1 MLCEYFRHGQCT
13 KGFKCK
19 FSHDLAVERKG
30 GKIDVFSD
38 RSYLPPSQ
46 AFHALHGDISETV
59 KVQTVSVFEWTKVD
73 CLGHRRLRQGRKIRA
88 AMHNISDYG
97 CGRRKDGDSDE
108 EGMDDW
114 DQDKLD
120 EVVRQKHGTEKN
132 RPTDIICKFFLD
144 AVEKKTYGW

>member
-1 MLCEYFRHGQCT
+1 MMSSRTGHTCLHLKLSMLFMGTYQRPSNFRRYQSLSG
-13 KGFKCK
+13 
-19 FSHDLAVERKG
+19 
-30 GKIDVFSD
+30 
-38 RSYLPPSQ
+38 RSAQ
-46 AFHALHGDISETV
+46 
-59 KVQTVSVFEWTKVD
+59 WTKVD
-73 CLGHRRLRQGRKIRA
+73 CLWHRRLRQGRKIRA
-88 AMHNISDYG
+88 AMRNISDYG